1 MLFIRCANKSYT
13 FNPDHVQ
20 LVPDVTKIPK
30 LLPYEKTTIIKKWNS
45 KWTQIAP
52 QLPVQRPTLGR
63 SSNTALMMTGTAVN
77 TTPTDCTASTVGVG
91 AGVGIEAVIEAPSAE
106 VPTT

>member
-13 FNPDHVQ
+13 FNPDLVQ

-30 LLPYEKTTIIKKWNS
+30 LLPYKKTTVIHKWNS

-52 QLPVQRPTLGR
+52 QLPQLSMVFKFL
-63 SSNTALMMTGTAVN
+63 VFK
-77 TTPTDCTASTVGVG
+77 ST
-91 AGVGIEAVIEAPSAE
+91 EFN
-106 VPTT
+106 